1 MEDRTTLNIPVI
13 ALRGL
18 TVFPDLTLSFDVE
31 REISIYALD
40 SAMESDRM
48 AFLVTQREIATM
60 APTEEDLYTV
70 GTICRILQI
79 IKTSETSVRVLVE
92 GKQRARLHRL
102 WQTRPFLQAN
112 VELLE
117 EDFPGRM
124 TARTEALI
132 RQTYVL
138 FGEYKDLVSNLNDEF
153 VSAVLD
159 CRDPGQLADFITQN
173 INLRHTDRQRILE
186 ELHPV
191 KRLRIM
197 NDILAHEVEVISL
210 EVDLEHKV
218 RSRVAQVQK
227 DMILREQLKVLQH
240 ELGDD
245 GDEEIAEYTDKIE
258 KLKLPEEIHKK
269 LMKEVD
275 RLAKQPYG
283 SAEASVIRNYL
294 DVCLEM
300 PWHKTTRDRA
310 DVEKARAIL
319 DKEHFGLEK
328 VKERI
333 LEFIAVRQINPDAK
347 GKILCLVGPPG
358 VGKTSIAI
366 SVAKAMNRKLAR
378 LSLGGVRD
386 EADIRGHR
394 KTYIGAM
401 PGRIIDALIRSGSMN
416 PLLVL
421 DEIDKLAS
429 DMRGDPASA
438 LLEVL
443 DSEQNYAFRDHFL
456 EIPVDLSHVMFI
468 TTANTLDTIPRPL
481 LDRMEVIE
489 LSNYTDEEKLEIAK
503 RHLLPKQLREHGL
516 KRTQLHVSDGAIR
529 RTIADYTRESG
540 VRVLE
545 RLLGK
550 LCRKSAMQL
559 VTSDVKR
566 VNITEKNLPDYL
578 GTVRY
583 TPSVHITHDEIGI
596 VNGLAWTEVGGE
608 ILEVEVNVM
617 EGSGKLELTGN
628 LGTVMQESAK
638 AALSCLRSRT
648 ESLHLDRDFYK
659 TRDIHIHFP
668 EAATPKDGPSAG
680 VAITTAML
688 SALTNRK
695 VRGDVAMT
703 GEVTLRG
710 RVLPIGGLKEKTM
723 AALRN
728 GIKTVIIPKENEKDL
743 AEIDQTVRKAL
754 HFIPA
759 ETVDAVFAAALVP
772 ESTSDAVQ
780 HIAAIAADA
789 PYQEVRH
796 AHQL

>member
-1 MEDRTTLNIPVI
+1 MELSTLNLPVL

-40 SAMESDRM
+40 CAMEADRRI
-48 AFLVTQREIATM
+48 FLVTQREIGVM
-60 APTEEDLYTV
+60 QPQEEDLYEV
-70 GTICRILQI
+70 GTVCHILQI
-79 IKTSETSVRVLVE
+79 IKTSDSSVRVVVQGE
-92 GKQRARLHRL
+92 SRARIRRL
-102 WQTRPFLQAN
+102 WQLKPFLQAN

-117 EDFPGRM
+117 EDFPGKF
-124 TARTEALI
+124 TNRTEALL
-132 RQTYVL
+132 RQTYAI
-138 FGEYKDLVSNLNDEF
+138 FGEYKELVNNIPDEI
-153 VSAVLD
+153 VSAILD
-159 CRDPGQLADFITQN
+159 CRDPGKVADTLAQQIT
-173 INLRHTDRQRILE
+173 LHHDDRQTILE
-186 ELHPV
+186 QLHPI
-191 KRLRIM
+191 KRLQKM
-197 NDILAHEVEVISL
+197 NELLAHEVDVISL
-210 EVDLEHKV
+210 EMQMDQKM
-218 RSRVAQVQK
+218 RQRVAQVQK
-227 DMILREQLKVLQH
+227 DMILREQVKVLQH
-240 ELGDD
+240 ELGED
-245 GDEEIAEYTDKIE
+245 GDEEIDEYTERVKALHLSEEIE
-258 KLKLPEEIHKK
+258 KKL
-269 LMKEVD
+269 LKEVN

-300 PWHKTTRDRA
+300 PWNKQTRDRA
-310 DVEKARAIL
+310 DVAKAKALL
-319 DKEHFGLEK
+319 DREHFGLDK

-333 LEFIAVRQINPDAK
+333 LELIAVRQINPDAK

-366 SVAKAMNRKLAR
+366 SVAKAMNRKLSR

-401 PGRIIDALIRSGSMN
+401 PGRIIDAMIRSGSMN

-421 DEIDKLAS
+421 DEIDKLSS

-456 EIPVDLSHVMFI
+456 EIPVDLSRVMFI
-468 TTANTLDTIPRPL
+468 TTANTTDTIPRPL

-489 LSNYTDEEKLEIAK
+489 LNSYTDEEKVEIAK
-503 RHLLPKQLREHGL
+503 RHLLPKQLKEHGL
-516 KRTQLHVSDGAIR
+516 KKSQLRLSDDALR
-529 RTIADYTRESG
+529 KMIAAYTRESG

-545 RLLGK
+545 RQIGR
-550 LCRKSAMQL
+550 LCRKAAMQL
-559 VTSDVKR
+559 VQGDVKR
-566 VNITEKNLPDYL
+566 VSITDKDLKDFL
-578 GTVRY
+578 GVERY
-583 TPSVHITHDEIGI
+583 TESVHITKDETGV

-617 EGSGKLELTGN
+617 DGSGKLELTGN

-638 AALSCLRSRT
+638 TALSCLRSRSRALGI
-648 ESLHLDRDFYK
+648 ERDFYQTK
-659 TRDIHIHFP
+659 DIHIHFP
-668 EAATPKDGPSAG
+668 EGAVPKDGPSAG
-680 VAITTAML
+680 IAITTAML
-688 SALTNRK
+688 SALTGRK

-728 GIKTVIIPKENEKDL
+728 GVKTVIIPKENEKDL
-743 AEIDQTVRKAL
+743 EEIDRTVRSKL
-754 HFIPA
+754 QFIGV

-772 ESTSDAVQ
+772 CGE
-780 HIAAIAADA
+780 
-789 PYQEVRH
+789 
-796 AHQL
+796 

>member
-319 DKEHFGLEK
+319 DKDHFGLEK

-456 EIPVDLSHVMFI
+456 EIPVDLSHIMFI

-489 LSNYTDEEKLEIAK
+489 LSSYTDEEKLEIAK